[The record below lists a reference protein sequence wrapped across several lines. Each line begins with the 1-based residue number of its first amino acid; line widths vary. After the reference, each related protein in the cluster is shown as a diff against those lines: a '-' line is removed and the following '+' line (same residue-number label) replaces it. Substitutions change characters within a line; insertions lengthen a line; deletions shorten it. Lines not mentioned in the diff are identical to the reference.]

1 MWPHRPIPHTAVS
14 IFIKTARHWMGR
26 GKSSLCTSILT
37 DDNKNLL
44 QIMQISYQN
53 LFCIHGFD

>member
-1 MWPHRPIPHTAVS
+1 
-14 IFIKTARHWMGR
+14 MGR
-26 GKSSLCTSILT
+26 VKGSLRTSILT

-53 LFCIHGFD
+53 LFCIHGLLSLRKT